1 MDRDSARVRWR
12 CRRGMKELDELL
24 AGFFD
29 ARYEDLDPG
38 GRTAFETL
46 LSLQDPEILDL
57 LAGRTQAENAPLD
70 EIVQQ
75 ILRRDR
81 S

>member
-1 MDRDSARVRWR
+1 
-12 CRRGMKELDELL
+12 MKELDELL

-29 ARYEDLDPG
+29 ARYEALDPD
-38 GRTAFETL
+38 GRQAFESL

-57 LAGRTQAENAPLD
+57 LAGRTRAEHAPLD
-70 EIVQQ
+70 DIVQQ
-75 ILRRDR
+75 ILSRDR